1 MNGVVAAM
9 YRVVPS
15 TMHSG
20 GLTVYRVVVNNVHNL
35 ASVTCMYITS
45 EAD

>member
-15 TMHSG
+15 TM